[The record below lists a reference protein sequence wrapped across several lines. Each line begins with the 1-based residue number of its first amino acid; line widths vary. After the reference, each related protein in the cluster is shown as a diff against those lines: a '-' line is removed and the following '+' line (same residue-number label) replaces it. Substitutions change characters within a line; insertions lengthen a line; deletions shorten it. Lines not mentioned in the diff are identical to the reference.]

1 MKYNNHDKIRD
12 FIIIEAYMFRFKKKV
27 KPEVDMTIKEF
38 ILLTYLFHQQEN
50 TLPFKKIVSDL
61 CYKQSDLV
69 QHIKVLV
76 KHSYISKVRSK
87 IDERNTYI
95 SISEEQREKIAERV
109 TLFDQIIKQ
118 FNLAD
123 QSESQMIPKD
133 SKEFLNLMMYTMYF
147 KNIIK
152 KHLTLSFVEFT
163 ILAIITSQ
171 NKNIVLLKDLIETI
185 HHKYPQTVRALNNLK
200 KQGYLIKERSTED
213 ERKILIHMDDA
224 QQDHAEQL
232 LAQVN
237 QLLADKDHLHL
248 VFEQYLYYASVLY
261 SKVHLCFLFFNKTSA
276 HNEQLSIFYIT

>member
-50 TLPFKKIVSDL
+50 TLPFKKIVSDLCYKQSDL

-248 VFEQYLYYASVLY
+248 VFE
-261 SKVHLCFLFFNKTSA
+261 
-276 HNEQLSIFYIT
+276 

>member
-1 MKYNNHDKIRD
+1 MS
-12 FIIIEAYMFRFKKKV
+12 
-27 KPEVDMTIKEF
+27 IKEF

-133 SKEFLNLMMYTMYF
+133 SKEFLKLDDVYNVFQEYYQ
-147 KNIIK
+147 KASNIK
-152 KHLTLSFVEFT
+152 FCR
-163 ILAIITSQ
+163 
-171 NKNIVLLKDLIETI
+171 I
-185 HHKYPQTVRALNNLK
+185 HN
-200 KQGYLIKERSTED
+200 SS
-213 ERKILIHMDDA
+213 
-224 QQDHAEQL
+224 
-232 LAQVN
+232 
-237 QLLADKDHLHL
+237 
-248 VFEQYLYYASVLY
+248 YYHF
-261 SKVHLCFLFFNKTSA
+261 SK
-276 HNEQLSIFYIT
+276 

>member
-109 TLFDQIIKQ
+109 TLFDQIIKH

-171 NKNIVLLKDLIETI
+171 NKNIVLL
-185 HHKYPQTVRALNNLK
+185 RALNNLK

-213 ERKILIHMDDA
+213 ERKILIHMNDA

-237 QLLADKDHLHL
+237 QLLADKNHLHL
-248 VFEQYLYYASVLY
+248 VFE
-261 SKVHLCFLFFNKTSA
+261 
-276 HNEQLSIFYIT
+276 

>member
-76 KHSYISKVRSK
+76 KHSYISKVRS
-87 IDERNTYI
+87 
-95 SISEEQREKIAERV
+95 KIAERV

-248 VFEQYLYYASVLY
+248 VFE
-261 SKVHLCFLFFNKTSA
+261 
-276 HNEQLSIFYIT
+276 